1 VVAVP
6 LGVAV
11 GETVPHAVAEQ
22 ETVQLTP
29 LLAESLR
36 TVAVNCAVE
45 PASTVA
51 AVWERETLMR
61 RGDVLAKPPPHP
73 ELLTAASR
81 TISIAIKETLFFEII
96 ASLAFG
102 LCGRLPQQRSYVFRC
117 PAEFAIR

>member
-1 VVAVP
+1 MVAVP

-73 ELLTAASR
+73 VEKTSANNPTSRAKRLITTAKSA
-81 TISIAIKETLFFEII
+81 TKAI
-96 ASLAFG
+96 
-102 LCGRLPQQRSYVFRC
+102 
-117 PAEFAIR
+117 PAADM